1 MVLMMYLIIS
11 HFRIKITTMQF
22 LYRNW
27 PYFLC
32 LYLKCGKN
40 LENWLHNQLTT
51 AVSQMIFIVT
61 YLYIVKLGLIYL
73 SMHNIC
79 IYSTLFFFPKV
90 LFYVLI
96 DFFPPAC
103 TFICRL
109 ISCFFSLH
117 LFLEMGAY
125 FIYNQKKIHLCGEI
139 KR

>member
-61 YLYIVKLGLIYL
+61 SLYIVKLGLISL
-73 SMHNIC
+73 SIHTYVYIA
-79 IYSTLFFFPKV
+79 LFFFQKV

-109 ISCFFSLH
+109 VSCFFSLH
-117 LFLEMGAY
+117 LLLEMGAY

>member
-61 YLYIVKLGLIYL
+61 SLYIVKLGLISL
-73 SMHNIC
+73 SIHTYVYIA
-79 IYSTLFFFPKV
+79 LFFFQKV
-90 LFYVLI
+90 ILCPNRLSPPQLVLLFVDQYLVSFLCIFFQKWELI
-96 DFFPPAC
+96 LFI
-103 TFICRL
+103 TRRKFICV
-109 ISCFFSLH
+109 
-117 LFLEMGAY
+117 G
-125 FIYNQKKIHLCGEI
+125 K
-139 KR
+139 

>member
-61 YLYIVKLGLIYL
+61 SLYIVKLGLISL
-73 SMHNIC
+73 SIHTYVYIA
-79 IYSTLFFFPKV
+79 LFFFQKV

-96 DFFPPAC
+96 DFSPPAC

-109 ISCFFSLH
+109 VSCFFSLH